1 MAKAISKDEG
11 DRRGASHKAHWQT
24 FIARNLQDFRTLLQ
38 DDPFKDWSGW
48 RFPHWSVEMPLQDGT
63 QLLSG
68 DAPRELAEGYFRK
81 GCLIGERLI
90 SEKSWRRRKWCARGY
105 PANLALIRRSTAYC
119 QLFLG
124 RALDPDA
131 AKLAAD
137 EITEFYDDKDGDGWS
152 EFDQRDFIGVVVFL
166 LAAKQFDQAMQVIR
180 LGWKCPNHA
189 SVWKCVRD
197 IGEAL
202 AAGSPVSRQ
211 TRIGFAKKLEL
222 IRKPRSV
229 ATIPAFELHLLEQL
243 MHMPTATLDPHSAV
257 ARMSR

>member
-11 DRRGASHKAHWQT
+11 DRRGASQKAHWQT

-48 RFPHWSVEMPLQDGT
+48 RFPHWSVEMPLQDGA

-90 SEKSWRRRKWCARGY
+90 SEKSWRRRKWCRFGY
-105 PANLALIRRSTAYC
+105 PANLALIRRATAYC
-119 QLFLG
+119 HLFLG
-124 RALDPDA
+124 RPLDPEASRQA
-131 AKLAAD
+131 AG
-137 EITEFYDDKDGDGWS
+137 EITRFYADKDADDWS
-152 EFDQRDFIGVVVFL
+152 EFDQRDFIGVVVL
-166 LAAKQFDQAMQVIR
+166 LLVAKQFDEALRLIR
-180 LGWKCPNHA
+180 LGWKCPSHA
-189 SVWKCVRD
+189 AVWKHVRD

-211 TRIGFAKKLEL
+211 TRIGFAKQLEL
-222 IRKPRSV
+222 IRRPRSV